1 MKFESFW
8 AHIQNRVA
16 TELRQQLP
24 ALESETE
31 TLYPALHYA
40 VLNGGKRIRP
50 LLLYATGLV
59 VQTPLA
65 HLDKLAAAI
74 ELIHSYSLVHDDLP
88 AMDND
93 DVRRGQHTC
102 HRAFG
107 EATAILVGDALQ
119 TLAFEILANDQT
131 NYFTATQRL
140 RMIYC
145 LAKASG
151 GQGMVKGQALDMA
164 GMKNAPS
171 LEKLERVHLY
181 KTGALLQA
189 SVNLAGL
196 TQPTLEPKQAEHL
209 AEYGRAI
216 GLAYQVQ
223 DDILDVYADPTKF
236 GKQVGGDILS
246 NKKTFL
252 LLKAYTLADES
263 TKKILDQ
270 LLQKES
276 GQKKIKKVMWSK
288 IVGVFKEK

>member
-1 MKFESFW
+1 
-8 AHIQNRVA
+8 
-16 TELRQQLP
+16 
-24 ALESETE
+24 
-31 TLYPALHYA
+31 
-40 VLNGGKRIRP
+40 
-50 LLLYATGLV
+50 
-59 VQTPLA
+59 
-65 HLDKLAAAI
+65 
-74 ELIHSYSLVHDDLP
+74 
-88 AMDND
+88 
-93 DVRRGQHTC
+93 
-102 HRAFG
+102 
-107 EATAILVGDALQ
+107 VGDALQ

-223 DDILDVYADPTKF
+223 DDILDVIGNKALL
-236 GKQVGGDILS
+236 GKRIGSDQDNQKITYPSLLGLAKAKQLATQLS
-246 NKKTFL
+246 QQAQASANAL
-252 LLKAYTLADES
+252 GPQGQMLAELA
-263 TKKILDQ
+263 KY
-270 LLQKES
+270 
-276 GQKKIKKVMWSK
+276 
-288 IVGVFKEK
+288 IVQRVV